1 MLMYSSAGIADPCE
15 KDVVDACGNLTMQ
28 EREDITWAS
37 QVKKNSHF
45 LVFQPISFRFL
56 SKIDKQSMEMCNSI
70 FSGQTLLD

>member
-37 QVKKNSHF
+37 QVKKKTA
-45 LVFQPISFRFL
+45 IS
-56 SKIDKQSMEMCNSI
+56 
-70 FSGQTLLD
+70 